1 MDNNNL
7 TPEMIEAGNTE
18 KEEFIRAVL
27 GDEVAD
33 KVDDNNRDALF
44 GSAAQ
49 ISQDLNLNE
58 RLSNYYNTDKLSIQE
73 EVDNIMECMTLMS
86 ASEEDLEESVKLHT
100 GFNTN
105 EAKQIIKE
113 SRKVHKKDLADK
125 ILETVGL

>member
-1 MDNNNL
+1 MADTL

-18 KEEFIRAVL
+18 KEEFIRSVL

-33 KVDDNNRDALF
+33 KVDDTNREALF

-49 ISQDLNLNE
+49 ISQDLGLNE
-58 RLSNYYNTDKLSIQE
+58 RLSNYYNTEKLSLQE
-73 EVDNIMECMTLMS
+73 EVDNIMECMTIMS

-113 SRKVHKKDLADK
+113 SRKPCKKDLADK
-125 ILETVGL
+125 ILETVGI

>member
-1 MDNNNL
+1 MADTL

-18 KEEFIRAVL
+18 KEEFIRSVL

-33 KVDDNNRDALF
+33 KVDDTNRDVLF

-49 ISQDLNLNE
+49 ISQDLGLNE
-58 RLSNYYNTDKLSIQE
+58 RLSNYYNTEKLSLQE

-113 SRKVHKKDLADK
+113 SRKPYKKDLADK
-125 ILETVGL
+125 ILETVGI

>member
-18 KEEFIRAVL
+18 KEEFIRSVL

-58 RLSNYYNTDKLSIQE
+58 RLSSYYDTDKLSIQE
-73 EVDNIMECMTLMS
+73 EVDNIMECMTLIS

-100 GFNTN
+100 GFNTK

-113 SRKVHKKDLADK
+113 SRTVHKKDLADK

>member
-18 KEEFIRAVL
+18 KEEFIRSVL

-58 RLSNYYNTDKLSIQE
+58 RLSSYYDTDKLSIQE
-73 EVDNIMECMTLMS
+73 EVDNIMECMTLIS

-100 GFNTN
+100 GFNTK
-105 EAKQIIKE
+105 EAKEIIKE

>member
-18 KEEFIRAVL
+18 KEEFIRSVL

-58 RLSNYYNTDKLSIQE
+58 RLSSYYDADKLSIQE
-73 EVDNIMECMTLMS
+73 EVDNIMECMTLIS

-100 GFNTN
+100 GFNTK
-105 EAKQIIKE
+105 EAKEIIKE
-113 SRKVHKKDLADK
+113 SRKAHKKDLADK

>member
-1 MDNNNL
+1 MADTL

-18 KEEFIRAVL
+18 KEEFIRSVL

-33 KVDDNNRDALF
+33 KVDDTNRDALF

-49 ISQDLNLNE
+49 ISQDLGLNE

-113 SRKVHKKDLADK
+113 SRKPHKRDLADK
-125 ILETVGL
+125 ILETVGI

>member
-1 MDNNNL
+1 MADTL

-18 KEEFIRAVL
+18 KEEFIRSVL

-33 KVDDNNRDALF
+33 KVDDTNRDVLF

-49 ISQDLNLNE
+49 ISQDLGLNE
-58 RLSNYYNTDKLSIQE
+58 KLSNYYNTEKLSLQE

-113 SRKVHKKDLADK
+113 SRKSCKKDLADK
-125 ILETVGL
+125 ILETVGI